1 MPETVKITLARRYD
15 RPVLALG
22 SQTRNRICALR
33 GDEAVLSE
41 EHADLDDAPTY
52 RRFVETVQRMSE
64 PCLREGGIVAC
75 DLHPTY
81 ASSRLARSLGHRTV
95 EVQHHFAHAVS
106 CAAEAGLEFPVVGIV
121 CDGTGWGTDGTIWGG
136 EVLLCDPPRLQRVAH
151 LRTFALPGGD
161 AAIRAPWRT
170 ALAVLEAVHAAQ
182 EAVHL
187 DGSCA
192 NLPPSFAQVRAAE
205 LELVQRQMRAGLY
218 LPRTS
223 SLGRL
228 FDAAA
233 FLMGACPPEPALG
246 QAPVLLERE
255 AGNAGDESPYPFETR
270 IAGST
275 TELDWIPALRAML
288 DEQKSGAPTRVLSAR
303 FHATVAEMFASSAA
317 EAAQQCVTSRVVLSG
332 GCFLNV
338 RLREG
343 IVRRMLARG
352 IQVAVHQRVST
363 GDAGLALGQAV
374 VAAHA
379 RD

>member
-1 MPETVKITLARRYD
+1 MPETVKITLAKRYD
-15 RPVLALG
+15 RAVLALG

-33 GDEAVLSE
+33 RDEALLSE

-52 RRFVETVQRMSE
+52 RRFVENVRRMGE
-64 PCLREGGIVAC
+64 PCLREGGVVAC

-81 ASSRLARSLGHRTV
+81 ASSRFARSLGHRTL

-106 CAAEAGLEFPVVGIV
+106 CAAEAGLQFPVVGIV

-136 EVLLCDPPRLQRVAH
+136 EVLLCDPPGFQRLAH

-170 ALAVLEAVHAAQ
+170 ALAVMDAMPS
-182 EAVHL
+182 
-187 DGSCA
+187 DGSCV
-192 NLPPSFAQVRAAE
+192 NLPPAFAQVRAAE
-205 LELVQRQMRAGLY
+205 LDLVQHQIRASLN
-218 LPRTS
+218 LPQTS

-233 FLMGACPPEPALG
+233 FLIGACPPQPELG

-255 AGNAGDESPYPFETR
+255 AGNVGDESPYPFEIR
-270 IAGST
+270 LVGST
-275 TELDWIPALRAML
+275 TELNWVPAMKAML
-288 DEQKSGAPTRVLSAR
+288 DEQESGEPTRVLSAR
-303 FHATVAEMFASSAA
+303 FHATVAEMFASAAASAA
-317 EAAQQCVTSRVVLSG
+317 QEYATNRAVLSG
-332 GCFLNV
+332 GCFFNV

-343 IVRRMLARG
+343 IVRQMQTRG